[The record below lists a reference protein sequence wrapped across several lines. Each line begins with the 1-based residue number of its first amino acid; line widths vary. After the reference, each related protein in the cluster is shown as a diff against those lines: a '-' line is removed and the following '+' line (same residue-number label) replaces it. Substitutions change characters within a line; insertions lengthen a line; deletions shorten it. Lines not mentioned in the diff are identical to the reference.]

1 MAHGLFTVVHGLLF
15 SCGVQ
20 AQFFPQHVG
29 FQFPHQGTK
38 DGGRVPFIGRQIL
51 FFFGRQILNHW
62 TTREVSVSE
71 LLNGTWNKKVLVVVV

>member
-51 FFFGRQILNHW
+51 NHW

-71 LLNGTWNKKVLVVVV
+71 LLNGTWNKKVLFVVV